1 MLTAKQEAFAQ
12 ALASGKNQSD
22 AYRSAYSCAKTADK
36 AIWVR
41 ASELA
46 ANSKVAG
53 RVAELKEKLASRHL
67 WTREM
72 SVKVLGNIAVAAT
85 SKAAE
90 KVAAVKELNAMH
102 GFNEPSKVELTGK
115 DGGPIVTKKA
125 HELTDDELATIA
137 AAGRAGTADPAQ
149 GAS

>member
-22 AYRSAYSCAKTADK
+22 AYRIAYSCAKTSDK

-53 RVAELKEKLASRHL
+53 RVAELKEKLASKQL

-72 SVKVLGNIAVAAT
+72 SVKVLGSIAAAAT
-85 SKAAE
+85 SKPAE

-102 GFNEPSKVELTGK
+102 GFNEPSKIDHTSSDGSMTPKAPGATLEEIREELQRN
-115 DGGPIVTKKA
+115 DV
-125 HELTDDELATIA
+125 
-137 AAGRAGTADPAQ
+137 
-149 GAS
+149 